1 MKIYIQ
7 PTIIM
12 LSTRVDDEVDA
23 MLQPE
28 DYSAGEVHG
37 RSEWDVSDLALRRK
51 LLIPFAF
58 QVPSVHLPYV
68 LERRPS
74 SEFNYEVA
82 LDKLIQLRV
91 HSDDGPDTVMV
102 MASEHDAGDDVPRED
117 GVRVGGR
124 QAKLLRL
131 AGVVDLDSRV
141 TVRST

>member
-1 MKIYIQ
+1 
-7 PTIIM
+7 
-12 LSTRVDDEVDA
+12 

-28 DYSAGEVHG
+28 DPSAAEAHG
-37 RSEWDVSDLALRRK
+37 RSEWQFSDLVPGRN
-51 LLIPFAF
+51 LLTPFVF

-91 HSDDGPDTVMV
+91 QSDDGPDTAMV
-102 MASEHDAGDDVPRED
+102 MASELDAGDDVPGEGGD
-117 GVRVGGR
+117 RVGGR
-124 QAKLLRL
+124 RAKLLRL

-141 TVRST
+141 AVRSI